1 MNTIEVRKQYDVFA
15 GEYRY
20 VVYFNDEQVSS
31 HKFKFFAIWR
41 AKRTTSYSAIKE
53 SVLIFSKTI

>member
-15 GEYRY
+15 GGYRY

-31 HKFKFFAIWR
+31 HKFKFVAIWK
-41 AKRTTSYSAIKE
+41 AKRTTSNPPIND